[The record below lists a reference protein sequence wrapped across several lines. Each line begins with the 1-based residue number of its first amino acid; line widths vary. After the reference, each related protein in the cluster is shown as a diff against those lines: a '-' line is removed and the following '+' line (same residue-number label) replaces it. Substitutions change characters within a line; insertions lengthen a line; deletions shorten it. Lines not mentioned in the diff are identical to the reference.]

1 MIQSMFTF
9 ADTDDY
15 ARVALPTGQ
24 DETGSAGQHADSSD
38 VESVDDEAQVEG
50 LMGFADLI

>member
-1 MIQSMFTF
+1 MIFSF